1 MSLKLNINE
10 FEVPIIN
17 KYPTLNLAFIV
28 LLFLIILIFVNSK
41 LAEDIEKNRQIYEHK
56 NLKQAL
62 EIDLAPDGIFVNSIN
77 LSREMTEQL
86 GYDEEENIVSVYSD
100 AKLISLII
108 PSKTKRAYNGEIELR
123 VYVSPAGEV
132 MKVLVD
138 EHNETIGIVD
148 EIIKKD
154 SSWTSKFKGI
164 MITKTNDES
173 WEDYF
178 SKQNFD
184 VVTGASITSRS
195 IQEGVYK
202 ALLFYKEN
210 KQRILSTKNES

>member
-1 MSLKLNINE
+1 MSLKLNTNE

-108 PSKTKRAYNGEIELR
+108 PSKTKRAYNGKIELQ

>member
-1 MSLKLNINE
+1 MSLKLNTNE

-56 NLKQAL
+56 ILKQAL
-62 EIDLAPDGIFVNSIN
+62 EIDLAPDDIFVNSIY

-108 PSKTKRAYNGEIELR
+108 PSKTKRAYNGKIELR

>member
-1 MSLKLNINE
+1 MSLKLNTNE

-17 KYPTLNLAFIV
+17 KYPTLNLALIV

-62 EIDLAPDGIFVNSIN
+62 EIDLAPEGIFVNSIN

-138 EHNETIGIVD
+138 EHSETIGIVD
-148 EIIKKD
+148 EIVKKD

-164 MITKTNDES
+164 MITKTNDEG

-178 SKQNFD
+178 SNQNFD

>member
-1 MSLKLNINE
+1 MQ
-10 FEVPIIN
+10 IIN
-17 KYPTLNLAFIV
+17 KYPTLNLALIA

-41 LAEDIEKNRQIYEHK
+41 LAEDIEKNRKIYEHK
-56 NLKQAL
+56 NLIQAL

-86 GYDEEENIVSVYSD
+86 GYDEEENIVSVYSN

-108 PSKTKRAYNGEIELR
+108 PSKTKRAYNGKIELR

-210 KQRILSTKNES
+210 KQWILSINNES

>member
-1 MSLKLNINE
+1 MSLKLNTNE

-17 KYPTLNLAFIV
+17 KYPTLNLALIV
-28 LLFLIILIFVNSK
+28 LLFLIILIFFNSK
-41 LAEDIEKNRQIYEHK
+41 LAEDIEKNRKIYEHK

-108 PSKTKRAYNGEIELR
+108 PSKTKRAYNGKIELR

-138 EHNETIGIVD
+138 EHDETLGIVD

>member
-1 MSLKLNINE
+1 MSLKLNTNE

-17 KYPTLNLAFIV
+17 KYPTLNLALIV

-41 LAEDIEKNRQIYEHK
+41 LAEDIEKNRKIYEHK

-100 AKLISLII
+100 ATLISLII
-108 PSKTKRAYNGEIELR
+108 PSKTKRAYNGKIELR

-210 KQRILSTKNES
+210 KQWILSINNES

>member
-1 MSLKLNINE
+1 MSLKLNTNE

-17 KYPTLNLAFIV
+17 KYPTLNLALIV

-108 PSKTKRAYNGEIELR
+108 PSKTKRAYNGKIELR

-138 EHNETIGIVD
+138 EHNETLGIVD

>member
-1 MSLKLNINE
+1 MSLKLNTNE

-17 KYPTLNLAFIV
+17 KYPTLNLALIV

-41 LAEDIEKNRQIYEHK
+41 LAEDIEKNRKIYEHK

-86 GYDEEENIVSVYSD
+86 GYGEEENIVSVYSN

-108 PSKTKRAYNGEIELR
+108 PSKTKRAYNGKIELR

-210 KQRILSTKNES
+210 KQWILSINNES

>member
-1 MSLKLNINE
+1 MSLKLNTNE

-17 KYPTLNLAFIV
+17 KYPTLNLALIV

-41 LAEDIEKNRQIYEHK
+41 LAEDIEKNRKIYEHK

-62 EIDLAPDGIFVNSIN
+62 EIDLAPEGIFVNSIN

-86 GYDEEENIVSVYSD
+86 GYDEEENIVSVYSN

-108 PSKTKRAYNGEIELR
+108 PSKTKRAYNGKIELR

-132 MKVLVD
+132 MKVLID
-138 EHNETIGIVD
+138 EHNETLGIVD

-164 MITKTNDES
+164 ILTKTNDES

-210 KQRILSTKNES
+210 KQRILSINNES

>member
-1 MSLKLNINE
+1 MSLKLNTNE

-17 KYPTLNLAFIV
+17 KYPTLNLALIV

-41 LAEDIEKNRQIYEHK
+41 LSEDIEKNRKIYEHK
-56 NLKQAL
+56 ILKQAL
-62 EIDLAPDGIFVNSIN
+62 EIDLAPDDIFVNSIN

-108 PSKTKRAYNGEIELR
+108 PSKTKRAYNGKIELR

>member
-1 MSLKLNINE
+1 MSLKLNTNE

-17 KYPTLNLAFIV
+17 KYPTLNLALIV

-41 LAEDIEKNRQIYEHK
+41 LAEDIEKNRKIYEHK

-62 EIDLAPDGIFVNSIN
+62 EIDLAPDDIFVNSIN

-86 GYDEEENIVSVYSD
+86 GYDEEENIVSVYSN

-108 PSKTKRAYNGEIELR
+108 PSKTKRAYNGKIELR

-138 EHNETIGIVD
+138 EHNETLGIVD

-154 SSWTSKFKGI
+154 SSWTSKFNGI

>member
-1 MSLKLNINE
+1 MSLKLNTNE

-17 KYPTLNLAFIV
+17 KYPTLNLALIV
-28 LLFLIILIFVNSK
+28 LLFLMILIFVNSK
-41 LAEDIEKNRQIYEHK
+41 LAEDIEKNRKIYEHK

-138 EHNETIGIVD
+138 EHNETLGIVD

>member
-1 MSLKLNINE
+1 MSLKLNTNE

-108 PSKTKRAYNGEIELR
+108 PSKTKRAYNGKIELR

-164 MITKTNDES
+164 MITKTNDEG

>member
-1 MSLKLNINE
+1 MSLKLNTNE

-17 KYPTLNLAFIV
+17 KYPTLNLALIV

-100 AKLISLII
+100 AKLMSLII
-108 PSKTKRAYNGEIELR
+108 PSKTKRAYNGKIELR

-132 MKVLVD
+132 MKVVVD

>member
-1 MSLKLNINE
+1 MSLNLNTNK

-17 KYPTLNLAFIV
+17 KYPTLNLALIV

-41 LAEDIEKNRQIYEHK
+41 LAEDIEKNRKIYEHK

-86 GYDEEENIVSVYSD
+86 GYDEEENIVSVYSN

-108 PSKTKRAYNGEIELR
+108 PSKTKRAYNGKIELR

-210 KQRILSTKNES
+210 KQRILSINNES

>member
-1 MSLKLNINE
+1 MSLKLNTNE

-86 GYDEEENIVSVYSD
+86 GYDEEENIVSVYSN

-108 PSKTKRAYNGEIELR
+108 PSKTKRAYNGKIELR

-148 EIIKKD
+148 EIVEKD

>member
-1 MSLKLNINE
+1 MSLKLNTNK

-17 KYPTLNLAFIV
+17 KYPTLNLALIV

-41 LAEDIEKNRQIYEHK
+41 LAEDIEKNRKIYEHK

-108 PSKTKRAYNGEIELR
+108 PSKTKRAYNGKIELR

-138 EHNETIGIVD
+138 EHNETLGIVD

>member
-1 MSLKLNINE
+1 MSLKLNTNE

-17 KYPTLNLAFIV
+17 KYPTLNLALIV

-41 LAEDIEKNRQIYEHK
+41 LAEDIEKNRKIYEHK

-100 AKLISLII
+100 ATLISLII
-108 PSKTKRAYNGEIELR
+108 PSKTKRAYNGKIELR

>member
-1 MSLKLNINE
+1 MPKIY
-10 FEVPIIN
+10 
-17 KYPTLNLAFIV
+17 KYPTLNLALIV

-41 LAEDIEKNRQIYEHK
+41 LAEDIEKNRKIYEHK

-108 PSKTKRAYNGEIELR
+108 PSKTKRAYNGKIELR

>member
-1 MSLKLNINE
+1 MP
-10 FEVPIIN
+10 VIN
-17 KYPTLNLAFIV
+17 KYPTLNLALIV
-28 LLFLIILIFVNSK
+28 LVFLIILIFVNSK
-41 LAEDIEKNRQIYEHK
+41 LAEDIEKNRKIYEHK
-56 NLKQAL
+56 ILKQAL
-62 EIDLAPDGIFVNSIN
+62 EIDLATDDIFVNSIN

-86 GYDEEENIVSVYSD
+86 GYDKEEDIVSVYSN
-100 AKLISLII
+100 ATLISFII
-108 PSKTKRAYNGEIELR
+108 PSKTKRAYNGKIELR

-138 EHNETIGIVD
+138 EHIETIGIVD

>member
-1 MSLKLNINE
+1 M
-10 FEVPIIN
+10 
-17 KYPTLNLAFIV
+17 

-41 LAEDIEKNRQIYEHK
+41 LAEDIEKNRKIYEHE

-62 EIDLAPDGIFVNSIN
+62 EIDLAPDGVFVNSIN

-86 GYDEEENIVSVYSD
+86 GYDEEENIVSVYSN

-108 PSKTKRAYNGEIELR
+108 PSKTKRAYNGKIELR

-195 IQEGVYK
+195 IQEGVNK

-210 KQRILSTKNES
+210 KQWILSINNES

>member
-1 MSLKLNINE
+1 MSLNLNTNK

-17 KYPTLNLAFIV
+17 KYPTLNLALIV

-41 LAEDIEKNRQIYEHK
+41 LAEDIEKNRKIYEHK

-77 LSREMTEQL
+77 LSREMAEQL
-86 GYDEEENIVSVYSD
+86 GYDEEENIVSVYSN

-108 PSKTKRAYNGEIELR
+108 PSKTKRAYNGKIELR

-210 KQRILSTKNES
+210 KQRILSINNES

>member
-1 MSLKLNINE
+1 MSLKLNTNE

-17 KYPTLNLAFIV
+17 KYPTLNLALIV
-28 LLFLIILIFVNSK
+28 LLFLVILIFVNSK
-41 LAEDIEKNRQIYEHK
+41 LAEDIEKNRKIYEHK

-86 GYDEEENIVSVYSD
+86 GYDEEENIVSVYSN

-108 PSKTKRAYNGEIELR
+108 PSKTKRAYNGKIELR

>member
-1 MSLKLNINE
+1 MSLKLNTNK

-17 KYPTLNLAFIV
+17 KYPTLNLTLIV

-41 LAEDIEKNRQIYEHK
+41 LAEDIEKNRKIYEHK

-62 EIDLAPDGIFVNSIN
+62 EIDLAPDGIFVDSIN
-77 LSREMTEQL
+77 LSREMAEQL
-86 GYDEEENIVSVYSD
+86 GYDEEENIVSVYSN

-108 PSKTKRAYNGEIELR
+108 PSKTKRAYNGKIELR

-164 MITKTNDES
+164 MITKTDES

-210 KQRILSTKNES
+210 KQRILSINNES

>member
-1 MSLKLNINE
+1 MSQNLNTNK

-17 KYPTLNLAFIV
+17 KYPTLNLALIV

-41 LAEDIEKNRQIYEHK
+41 LAEDIEKNRKIYEHK

-86 GYDEEENIVSVYSD
+86 GYDEEENIVSVYSN

-108 PSKTKRAYNGEIELR
+108 PSKTKRAYNGKIELR

-210 KQRILSTKNES
+210 KQRILSINNES

>member
-1 MSLKLNINE
+1 MSLKLNTNE

-17 KYPTLNLAFIV
+17 KYPTLNLALIV
-28 LLFLIILIFVNSK
+28 LVFLIILIFVNSK
-41 LAEDIEKNRQIYEHK
+41 LAEDIEKNRKIYEHK
-56 NLKQAL
+56 ILKQAL
-62 EIDLAPDGIFVNSIN
+62 EIDLAPDDIFVNSIN

-108 PSKTKRAYNGEIELR
+108 PSKTKRAYNGKIELR

-138 EHNETIGIVD
+138 EHNETLGIVD

>member
-1 MSLKLNINE
+1 MSLKLNTNE

-17 KYPTLNLAFIV
+17 KYPTLNLALIV

-41 LAEDIEKNRQIYEHK
+41 LAEDIEKNRKIYEHK

-108 PSKTKRAYNGEIELR
+108 PSKTKRAYNGKIELQ

-154 SSWTSKFKGI
+154 SSWTSKFNGI

>member
-1 MSLKLNINE
+1 MSLKLNTNE

-17 KYPTLNLAFIV
+17 KYPTLNLALIV

-41 LAEDIEKNRQIYEHK
+41 LAEDIEKNRKIYEHK

-62 EIDLAPDGIFVNSIN
+62 EIDLAPDGVFVNSIN

-100 AKLISLII
+100 ATLISLII
-108 PSKTKRAYNGEIELR
+108 PSKTKRAYNGEIELQ

>member
-1 MSLKLNINE
+1 MSLKLNTNE

-17 KYPTLNLAFIV
+17 KYPTLNLALIV

-41 LAEDIEKNRQIYEHK
+41 LAEDIEKNRKIYEHK

-123 VYVSPAGEV
+123 VYVSPTGEV

-210 KQRILSTKNES
+210 KQWILSINNES

>member
-1 MSLKLNINE
+1 MSLKLNTNE

-17 KYPTLNLAFIV
+17 KYPTLNLALIV

-41 LAEDIEKNRQIYEHK
+41 LAEDIEKNRKIYEHK

-108 PSKTKRAYNGEIELR
+108 PSKTKRAYNGKIELR

-210 KQRILSTKNES
+210 KQRILSINNEN

>member
-1 MSLKLNINE
+1 M
-10 FEVPIIN
+10 PIIN
-17 KYPTLNLAFIV
+17 KYPTLNLALIV

-41 LAEDIEKNRQIYEHK
+41 LAEDIEKNRKIYEHK

-86 GYDEEENIVSVYSD
+86 GYDEEENIVSVYSN

-108 PSKTKRAYNGEIELR
+108 PSKTKRAYNGKIELR
-123 VYVSPAGEV
+123 VYISPAGEV
-132 MKVLVD
+132 MKVLID
-138 EHNETIGIVD
+138 EHNETLGIVD

-164 MITKTNDES
+164 ILTKTNDES

-210 KQRILSTKNES
+210 KQRILSINNES

>member
-1 MSLKLNINE
+1 M
-10 FEVPIIN
+10 
-17 KYPTLNLAFIV
+17 

-41 LAEDIEKNRQIYEHK
+41 LAEDIEKNRKIYEHK

-86 GYDEEENIVSVYSD
+86 GYDEEENIVSVYSN
-100 AKLISLII
+100 ATLISLII
-108 PSKTKRAYNGEIELR
+108 PSKTKRAYNGKIELR

-210 KQRILSTKNES
+210 KQWILSINNES

>member
-1 MSLKLNINE
+1 MSLKLNTNE

-17 KYPTLNLAFIV
+17 KYPTLNLALIV
-28 LLFLIILIFVNSK
+28 LLFLMILIFVNSK
-41 LAEDIEKNRQIYEHK
+41 LAEDIEKNRKIYEHK

-108 PSKTKRAYNGEIELR
+108 PSKTKRAYNGKIELR

>member
-1 MSLKLNINE
+1 MSLKLNTNE

-17 KYPTLNLAFIV
+17 KYPTLNLALIV

-41 LAEDIEKNRQIYEHK
+41 LAEDIEKNRKIYEHK

-62 EIDLAPDGIFVNSIN
+62 EIDLAPDDIFVNSIN

-86 GYDEEENIVSVYSD
+86 GYDEEENIVSVYSN

-108 PSKTKRAYNGEIELR
+108 PSKTKRAYNGKIELR

>member
-1 MSLKLNINE
+1 MLI
-10 FEVPIIN
+10 
-17 KYPTLNLAFIV
+17 
-28 LLFLIILIFVNSK
+28 FLIILIFVNSK
-41 LAEDIEKNRQIYEHK
+41 LAEDIEKNRKFYEHK

-108 PSKTKRAYNGEIELR
+108 PSKTKRAYNGKIELR

>member
-1 MSLKLNINE
+1 M
-10 FEVPIIN
+10 PIIN
-17 KYPTLNLAFIV
+17 KYPTLNLALIV

-41 LAEDIEKNRQIYEHK
+41 LAEDIEKNRKIYEHK

-62 EIDLAPDGIFVNSIN
+62 EIDLAPDNIFVNSIN
-77 LSREMTEQL
+77 LSREITEQL
-86 GYDEEENIVSVYSD
+86 GYDEAENIVSVYSN

-108 PSKTKRAYNGEIELR
+108 PSKTKRAYNGKIELR

-138 EHNETIGIVD
+138 EHKETIGIVD

-210 KQRILSTKNES
+210 KQRILSINNES

>member
-1 MSLKLNINE
+1 MSLKLNTNE

-17 KYPTLNLAFIV
+17 KYPTLNLALIV
-28 LLFLIILIFVNSK
+28 LLFLVILIFVNSK
-41 LAEDIEKNRQIYEHK
+41 LAEDIEKNRKIYEHK

-62 EIDLAPDGIFVNSIN
+62 EIDLAPDDIFVNSIN

-108 PSKTKRAYNGEIELR
+108 PSKTKRAYNGKIELQ

>member
-1 MSLKLNINE
+1 MSLKLNTNE

-17 KYPTLNLAFIV
+17 KYPTLNLALIV

-41 LAEDIEKNRQIYEHK
+41 LTEDIEKNRKIYEYK

-62 EIDLAPDGIFVNSIN
+62 EIDLGPDNIFVNSIN

-108 PSKTKRAYNGEIELR
+108 PSKTKRAYNGKIELR

-210 KQRILSTKNES
+210 KQRILSINNES

>member
-1 MSLKLNINE
+1 MSLKLNTNK

-17 KYPTLNLAFIV
+17 KYPTLNLALIV

-41 LAEDIEKNRQIYEHK
+41 LAEDIEKNRKIYEHK

-108 PSKTKRAYNGEIELR
+108 PSKTKRAYNGKIELQ

>member
-1 MSLKLNINE
+1 MSLKLNTNK

-17 KYPTLNLAFIV
+17 KYPTLNLALIV

-41 LAEDIEKNRQIYEHK
+41 LAEDIEKNRKIYEHK

-86 GYDEEENIVSVYSD
+86 GYDEEENIVSVYSN

-108 PSKTKRAYNGEIELR
+108 PSKTKRAYNGKIELR

-148 EIIKKD
+148 EIIKTD

-210 KQRILSTKNES
+210 KQRILSINNES